1 MNNYQTE
8 NKRHHNRKRSRQF
21 SIKMTN
27 KGPLGARLRNGFL
40 ALLEET
46 CRKILESEARTLK
59 NKTVN
64 S

>member
-1 MNNYQTE
+1 MNSYQTE
-8 NKRHHNRKRSRQF
+8 NKRHHNRKRTKQF

-27 KGPLGARLRNGFL
+27 KGPLGARCKNGFL

-46 CRKILESEARTLK
+46 CPEILESEARTLQ